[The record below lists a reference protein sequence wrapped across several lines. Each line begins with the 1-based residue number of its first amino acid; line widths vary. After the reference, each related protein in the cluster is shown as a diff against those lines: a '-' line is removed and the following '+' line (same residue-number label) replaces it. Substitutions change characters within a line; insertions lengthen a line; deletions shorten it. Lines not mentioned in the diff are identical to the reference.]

1 MTLEDFDQT
10 LQTYT
15 QGGVSTSTPDVPIY
29 GIFGWGGQVPSQVGI
44 MTGGVTKIINCGAAG
59 ALAFSPIPT
68 PDDAEHISDT
78 LLDQGTEGVEKG
90 LEAASKLT
98 KLGKK
103 ARGLAK
109 AGGKAANVAS
119 KALAVHSA
127 YKNMQDEGC
136 FGGKK

>member
-1 MTLEDFDQT
+1 MSQKS
-10 LQTYT
+10 
-15 QGGVSTSTPDVPIY
+15 STAER
-29 GIFGWGGQVPSQVGI
+29 QER
-44 MTGGVTKIINCGAAG
+44 
-59 ALAFSPIPT
+59 LAFSPIPT
-68 PDDAEHISDT
+68 PDDAERISDT
-78 LLDQGTEGVEKG
+78 LLDEGTEGAKIG

-98 KLGKK
+98 RLGNK

-127 YKNMQDEGC
+127 YENMQDEGC